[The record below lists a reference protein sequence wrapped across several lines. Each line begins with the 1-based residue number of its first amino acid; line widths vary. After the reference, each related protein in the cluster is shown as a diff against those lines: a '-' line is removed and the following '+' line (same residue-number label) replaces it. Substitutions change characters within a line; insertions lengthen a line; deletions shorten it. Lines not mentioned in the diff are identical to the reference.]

1 MHFSFDNWS
10 QLALKAW
17 KIKFRA
23 NYLGLAPKHQL
34 NVETILP
41 GGIATYTLPL
51 VITEGQTD
59 FTRDEVEM
67 AIKNELG
74 IFPFKDKIS
83 PRLLF
88 HDKQSMESEG
98 FLKLWKD
105 LGEVKQIVK
114 SINTNQTSDTIR
126 DRLTSGGL
134 HFIASR
140 TKATGK
146 VIYYYVKYREA
157 DILIEILHRLSNKSA
172 EITLRGDTQGHL
184 TVILKYLCPL
194 CT

>member
-1 MHFSFDNWS
+1 
-10 QLALKAW
+10 
-17 KIKFRA
+17 
-23 NYLGLAPKHQL
+23 
-34 NVETILP
+34 LP

-51 VITEGQTD
+51 IVTEGQTD

-74 IFPFKDKIS
+74 IFPFKDKIP
-83 PRLLF
+83 PRFLF
-88 HDKQSMESEG
+88 DDKKSVESDR

-114 SINTNQTSDTIR
+114 SITTNHTSDTVR
-126 DRLTSGGL
+126 DRLITGGL

-146 VIYYYVKYREA
+146 VIYYYVRYREF
-157 DILIEILHRLSNKSA
+157 DILIEILHKLSNKSV
-172 EITLRGDTQGHL
+172 EISLRGDIPGHL
-184 TVILKYLCPL
+184 TVILKYICQIISV
-194 CT
+194 T